1 MASQTNHQQAIAGAL
16 MLATGIALGA
26 FGAHGLKK
34 LISEQYLQVF
44 ETGVKYQIYNAL
56 GLMAISGRSAD
67 LKKQTGLII
76 TGVLIFSI
84 SLYLLSMNEV
94 WGEGLRKLGAITPI
108 GGVCM
113 IAGWVWIVIQ
123 LRKGNRG

>member
-1 MASQTNHQQAIAGAL
+1 MAAQTNHQQAIIGAL

-56 GLMAISGRSAD
+56 GLMAISGKSAG
-67 LKKQTGLII
+67 LKQQTRLI
-76 TGVLIFSI
+76 TAGVLIFSI

-94 WGEGLRKLGAITPI
+94 WGEGFRKMGAITPL
-108 GGVCM
+108 GGLCM
-113 IAGWVWIVIQ
+113 ITGWVWVAIQ
-123 LRKGNRG
+123 LRKENHG